1 MLCVVKWHLK
11 KKINSLKLTK
21 TLIEM
26 HCNVFLYLF
35 NIYTKYVFDVI
46 DVSIDNSQFKV
57 QYVLYFEKGC

>member
-1 MLCVVKWHLK
+1 VLCVVKWHLK

-57 QYVLYFEKGC
+57 